1 LAIEFLSGNEY
12 FREFHGL
19 ARSLLF
25 SITVQ
30 RCACSD
36 ETRRIHLDTNAVALN
51 TSFTT
56 PSRGKETAPTKRAFK
71 SVPDNYRVLSEGKYH
86 KIVEDLEAI
95 LLDISTDGIGIN
107 TPDGR
112 ISTYTLKS
120 WAESLRNALETLS
133 KAQ

>member
-1 LAIEFLSGNEY
+1 M
-12 FREFHGL
+12 
-19 ARSLLF
+19 
-25 SITVQ
+25 
-30 RCACSD
+30 
-36 ETRRIHLDTNAVALN
+36 DTNTVTLN
-51 TSFTT
+51 TFSAAT
-56 PSRGKETAPTKRAFK
+56 SRGKEAGPTKRAFK

-95 LLDISTDGIGIN
+95 LLDISTDGVGIN

-112 ISTYTLKS
+112 ISTATLTS